1 MRHER
6 HSGGRMVAMAAVV
19 LAEPGCHGHRRRP
32 ARGWCRAPLRR
43 RRVGV
48 GGRRGR
54 PQLKRRTRH
63 PIASSPSPR
72 QSAAS
77 ASPTPSTTPVTPES
91 PEEVAVAF
99 VRVWARPDAADE
111 EWQASCQAL
120 STTRFASAL
129 DAATSAAVPA
139 SRVDGETEVLR
150 RSDGA
155 ASVRVPTDGGA
166 VHVALQQT
174 PAGWRVDGIEPEE
187 LSVVTSAS
195 RG

>member
-1 MRHER
+1 MNAIREVGWWR
-6 HSGGRMVAMAAVV
+6 WPLWSWRNLAVTVIGAALLVAGVGRLSEGGGSESVA
-19 LAEPGCHGHRRRP
+19 AEP
-32 ARGWCRAPLRR
+32 AAIE
-43 RRVGV
+43 
-48 GGRRGR
+48 
-54 PQLKRRTRH
+54 TADTAS
-63 PIASSPSPR
+63 IASSPSPR
-72 QSAAS
+72 QSTAS
-77 ASPTPSTTPVTPES
+77 ALPTPSTTPVTPES

-139 SRVDGETEVLR
+139 SRVDGDTEVLR